1 MNKLESM
8 AVFTRVAEKG
18 SFAAVAEEAGI
29 SATMVGLH
37 IKSLETLLGVRLL
50 HRTTRRQSLTEFGLS
65 YYQRCCDILARVDE
79 AESLAGEIRSAPHGR
94 LRIASPVTFG
104 VHVLSPL
111 CAEFLTRYPQVNVE
125 LVLSDVIPDM
135 AEQAIDIAIRIGE
148 TDNIN
153 AFVARSLAPYRS
165 VICASSGYLNHYGVP
180 QQPEDLSHHRCLG
193 FAHPR
198 ASKHWTLQ
206 SEGKPLRIPVSVCM
220 SVNHGEA
227 LRAAALKGLG
237 IIMQPEILLAED
249 IQQQRLIPLLN
260 EFLPPAKPVQVV
272 SFADRQPLP
281 AHRRFIELL
290 MSQCGEQL
298 AVIRD

>member
-8 AVFTRVAEKG
+8 AVFIRVAEKG

-37 IKSLETLLGVRLL
+37 IKALEKLLGVRLL

-65 YYQRCCDILARVDE
+65 YYQRCCDILSRVEE
-79 AESLAGEIRSAPHGR
+79 AELLAGELQATPRGR
-94 LRIASPVTFG
+94 LRVASPVTFG
-104 VHVLSPL
+104 AHVLSPL
-111 CAEFLTRYPQVNVE
+111 CADFLTQYPQVNIE

-153 AFVARSLAPYRS
+153 AFFARSLAPYRS
-165 VICASSGYLNHYGVP
+165 VICASASYLRQYGVP
-180 QQPEDLSHHRCLG
+180 QRPEDLSIHRCLG
-193 FAHPR
+193 FAHPQ
-198 ASKHWTLQ
+198 ASKCWTLQ
-206 SEGKPLRIPVSVCM
+206 SDGKPLRIPVSLCM
-220 SVNHGEA
+220 AVNNGEA

-249 IQQQRLIPLLN
+249 IQQQRLIPLLDA
-260 EFLPPAKPVQVV
+260 FLPPAKPVQVV
-272 SFADRQPLP
+272 SVADRQPLP
-281 AHRRFIELL
+281 AHRRFIEMLTTQL
-290 MSQCGEQL
+290 GEQL
-298 AVIRD
+298 SVIR